1 MLDNLALALA
11 NKVLEFYWQGL
22 SFKDALK
29 KVKEENKDILDWSCD
44 IDVSKFEH

>member
-29 KVKEENKDILDWSCD
+29 KVKEENKNILDWSCD
-44 IDVSKFEH
+44 INE

>member
-1 MLDNLALALA
+1 MLDNLALVLA

-29 KVKEENKDILDWSCD
+29 KVKEENKNILDWSRD
-44 IDVSKFEH
+44 IYVSKM